1 MPFQSSILL
10 ALLLASVAFGRSIV
24 NLDQEMGTILHKR
37 SPPPSSGEDHHL
49 QYHHV
54 NNLKFVDGIGPSI
67 GGYGHDTDSAPN
79 PRIQRGKGSGKGK
92 SSNNEKKANAKAIVA
107 QRRKVDLL
115 RNQLEEA
122 TEKLDQLQNC
132 SDKEKKRNAKAIA
145 AQQKEVDSLRNQLLA
160 AIEKLGQLQREQFR
174 LEGKGGK
181 KGHHKGQNPRNPA
194 PVGNDRN
201 PERPRGVIPPGG
213 YELQESTPGSI
224 STSLVRRSVNLPGD
238 LAPVQN
244 GDGEITP
251 M

>member
-67 GGYGHDTDSAPN
+67 GGY
-79 PRIQRGKGSGKGK
+79 GK

-160 AIEKLGQLQREQFR
+160 AIEKLGQLQREQ
-174 LEGKGGK
+174 
-181 KGHHKGQNPRNPA
+181 
-194 PVGNDRN
+194 
-201 PERPRGVIPPGG
+201 ERPQSGEASWCDPTGG

-251 M
+251 IIPLVPEIRNHQT